1 MSMKRREILLTVAA
15 LLVLIVL
22 PSTGYGLN
30 PWDWKYGLAQEQ
42 QIIIRDCVL
51 EGRAQ
56 VKALSAAGRPKEA
69 AELEAILKNLENRK
83 YSRTNNPIGYAKGA
97 YAHVY
102 SWSGIQ
108 TIHLYNS
115 FFELSRNPSRALTPE
130 MTKDKAQR
138 IARLEQLSL
147 LIHEYWH
154 TNYQSAFDFGRPEGE
169 AYQTQYKWLRLFGVS
184 DGMVMSV
191 VKDQLAKNN
200 ITPVEPPP
208 LPVPPKPP
216 AADPKDKGATICA
229 SYMTALQRDVA
240 AKKNPGSQYRLEF
253 TRAYAYD
260 AKTNSCVGSHIMWSS
275 YNGGKWYEALVYY
288 SPEKPAHEN
297 VGRIVADYTKKYP
310 DLKWQ

>member
-1 MSMKRREILLTVAA
+1 MKRCECFLAVAA

-22 PSTGYGLN
+22 PSPGHGGLN
-30 PWDWKYGLAQEQ
+30 PWDWKYGLTQEQ
-42 QIIIRDCVL
+42 QIIVRDCIL
-51 EGRAQ
+51 EGRDQ
-56 VKALSAAGRPKEA
+56 VKALGAAGRAKEA
-69 AELEAILKNLENRK
+69 AELEGILKNLEGRT
-83 YSRTNNPIGYAKGA
+83 YSRTNNPFGYRAGA

-102 SWSGIQ
+102 SGIGLR

-115 FFELSRNPSRALTPE
+115 FFELSSKPSRALIPP
-130 MTKDKAQR
+130 MTEKEAKR
-138 IARLEQLSL
+138 IGRLEQLSL

-184 DGMVMSV
+184 DGEVMAV

-200 ITPVEPPP
+200 VTPVEPPP
-208 LPVPPKPP
+208 PAVPPKPP
-216 AADPKDKGATICA
+216 VPDPKDKGAVVCA
-229 SYMTALQRDVA
+229 SYMAALQRDVA

-253 TRAYAYD
+253 TRAYTYD
-260 AKTNSCVGSHIMWSS
+260 AKTNSCVGAHTMWSS

-297 VGRIVADYTKKYP
+297 VGRIHADYTRKYP

>member
-1 MSMKRREILLTVAA
+1 MA
-15 LLVLIVL
+15 LGIFSV
-22 PSTGYGLN
+22 PAFGGLN
-30 PWDWKYGLAQEQ
+30 PWDWKYGLTQEQ
-42 QIIIRDCVL
+42 QIIVRDCIL

-56 VKALSAAGRPKEA
+56 VKALSAAGRAKEA
-69 AELEAILKNLENRK
+69 TELEGILKNLEGRK
-83 YSRTNNPIGYAKGA
+83 YSRTNNPIGYAMGA

-102 SWSGIQ
+102 SWTGIQ

-115 FFELSRNPSRALTPE
+115 FFDIPKNAPVSMSLTQE
-130 MTKDKAQR
+130 QLLR
-138 IARLEQLSL
+138 RARLEQLSV

-184 DGMVMSV
+184 DGMVMAV

-216 AADPKDKGATICA
+216 AADPKDKGAIICA

-240 AKKNPGSQYRLEF
+240 MKKNPGTQYRLEI
-253 TRAYAYD
+253 TRAYTYD
-260 AKTNSCVGSHIMWSS
+260 AKTNSCVGSHVMWAFF
-275 YNGGKWYEALVYY
+275 NGGKWYEALVYC

-297 VGRIVADYTKKYP
+297 VGRIQADYTKKYP

>member
-1 MSMKRREILLTVAA
+1 MKKREFILSLAT
-15 LLVLIVL
+15 LVMLIAI
-22 PSTGYGLN
+22 PSAGHGGLN
-30 PWDWKYGLAQEQ
+30 PWDWKYGLTQEQ
-42 QIIIRDCVL
+42 QIIVRDCIL
-51 EGRAQ
+51 EGREQ
-56 VKALSAAGRPKEA
+56 VKTLSAAGRSKDA
-69 AELEAILKNLENRK
+69 AELEVILRNLEGRK

-108 TIHLYNS
+108 TIHLYSS
-115 FFELSRNPSRALTPE
+115 FFDLSRSPSRVLAPD
-130 MTKDKAQR
+130 MTKEKAQR

-147 LIHEYWH
+147 LIHEYQH

-184 DGMVMSV
+184 DGMVISV

-208 LPVPPKPP
+208 PPVTPKPP
-216 AADPKDKGATICA
+216 AADPKDKGAIVCA
-229 SYMTALQRDVA
+229 SYMAALQRDVA
-240 AKKNPGSQYRLEF
+240 AKKYPGYQYRLEF
-253 TRAYAYD
+253 TRPYTYD

-275 YNGGKWYEALVYY
+275 YNGGKWHEALVYY
-288 SPEKPAHEN
+288 SPEKPAHES
-297 VGRIVADYTKKYP
+297 VGRIQADYTKKYP

>member
-1 MSMKRREILLTVAA
+1 MHMKRRECFLAVAA

-22 PSTGYGLN
+22 PSTGHGGLN
-30 PWDWKYGLAQEQ
+30 PWDWKYGLTQEQ
-42 QIIIRDCVL
+42 QIIVRDCIL

-56 VKALSAAGRPKEA
+56 VKALSAAGRSKET
-69 AELEAILKNLENRK
+69 AELEVILKNLEGRT
-83 YSRTNNPIGYAKGA
+83 YSRTNNPIGYRAGA

-102 SWSGIQ
+102 SGIGLR

-115 FFELSRNPSRALTPE
+115 FFDVAKNAPASMS
-130 MTKDKAQR
+130 MTREQLLR
-138 IARLEQLSL
+138 RARLEQLSI

-200 ITPVEPPP
+200 TTPVEPPP
-208 LPVPPKPP
+208 VVLPKPP
-216 AADPKDKGATICA
+216 AADPKSNGATVCA
-229 SYMTALQRDVA
+229 SYMAALQRDVA
-240 AKKNPGSQYRLEF
+240 AKKNPGAQYRLEF

-260 AKTNSCVGSHIMWSS
+260 AKTNSCVGSHKMWAS
-275 YNGGKWYEALVYY
+275 YNGGKWHEALVYY
-288 SPEKPAHEN
+288 SPEKPAREN
-297 VGRIVADYTKKYP
+297 VGRIQADYTRKYP

>member
-1 MSMKRREILLTVAA
+1 MKRCETILITAA
-15 LLVLIVL
+15 LLIIIVL
-22 PSTGYGLN
+22 PSTGLCGLN
-30 PWDWKYGLAQEQ
+30 PWDWKYGLTQEQ
-42 QIIIRDCVL
+42 QIIVRDCVL
-51 EGRAQ
+51 EGREQ
-56 VKALSAAGRPKEA
+56 VKALSASGRAKEA
-69 AELEAILKNLENRK
+69 AELEGILKNLEGRT

-102 SWSGIQ
+102 SWSGIK

-115 FFELSRNPSRALTPE
+115 FFELSTNPSRALTPE
-130 MTKDKAQR
+130 MTKEKARR
-138 IARLEQLSL
+138 IGRLEQLSL
-147 LIHEYWH
+147 LIHEYQH

-200 ITPVEPPP
+200 ITPMEPPP
-208 LPVPPKPP
+208 PPVTPKPP
-216 AADPKDKGATICA
+216 AADPKSSGATVCA

-240 AKKNPGSQYRLEF
+240 AKKNPGAQYRLEF
-253 TRAYAYD
+253 TRPYTFD
-260 AKTNSCVGSHIMWSS
+260 AKTNSCVGSHVLWAS
-275 YNGGKWYEALVYY
+275 YNGQKWHEALVYY

-297 VGRIVADYTKKYP
+297 VGRLQSDYKKKYP

>member
-1 MSMKRREILLTVAA
+1 MKRREILLTVAA

-30 PWDWKYGLAQEQ
+30 PWDWKYGLTQEQ
-42 QIIIRDCVL
+42 QIIVRDCIV
-51 EGRAQ
+51 EGREQ
-56 VKALSAAGRPKEA
+56 VKAFSAAGRTKEA
-69 AELEAILKNLENRK
+69 AELDGILRNLEGRT
-83 YSRTNNPIGYAKGA
+83 YSRTNNPMGNAAGA

-102 SWSGIQ
+102 SGIGLR
-108 TIHLYNS
+108 TIHLYNR
-115 FFELSRNPSRALTPE
+115 FFELSRNPDRALTPE
-130 MTKDKAQR
+130 MTKEMAKR
-138 IARLEQLSL
+138 IGRLEQLSL

-154 TNYQSAFDFGRPEGE
+154 TNYQSAYDFGRPEGE
-169 AYQTQYKWLRLFGVS
+169 AYQTQYRWLRLFGVS
-184 DGMVMSV
+184 DGMVLTV

-208 LPVPPKPP
+208 PKVTPKPP
-216 AADPKDKGATICA
+216 AADPKVSGATVCA
-229 SYMTALQRDVA
+229 SYMSALQRDVA

-275 YNGGKWYEALVYY
+275 YNGGKWYEALVYC

-297 VGRIVADYTKKYP
+297 VGRIQADYTKKYP